1 MKFRYYIRGFGAGLI
16 VAAII
21 LTIAGMVERN
31 NDMLNDNSNNN
42 TETQSAGSV
51 IAFTSEA
58 STEGSTQ
65 MQQTD
70 SETSSETAAQE
81 KTTAA
86 ETIQETTV
94 APTQTNPP
102 TEKSTVKITTGDGS
116 GEVEIVFKGVYTAVQ
131 AADILYDAGIIDNKT
146 EFYTYMY
153 TTGYDR
159 KMRDGVYTLK
169 PGDSYETIARIIT
182 QTR

>member
-1 MKFRYYIRGFGAGLI
+1 MKFIYYIRGFGAGLI

-31 NDMLNDNSNNN
+31 NDMLNNNSNNN

-81 KTTAA
+81 TTAA

>member
-31 NDMLNDNSNNN
+31 NDMLNNNSNNN

-70 SETSSETAAQE
+70 SETSSETDEQE
-81 KTTAA
+81 TIAA

>member
-31 NDMLNDNSNNN
+31 NDMLNNNSNNN

-70 SETSSETAAQE
+70 SETSSETDAQE
-81 KTTAA
+81 TIAA
-86 ETIQETTV
+86 
-94 APTQTNPP
+94 
-102 TEKSTVKITTGDGS
+102 EKSTVKITTGDGS
-116 GEVEIVFKGVYTAVQ
+116 GEVEIVFKGVHTAVQ

>member
-31 NDMLNDNSNNN
+31 NDMLNNNSNNN

-81 KTTAA
+81 ATAA

>member
-81 KTTAA
+81 TTAA

-131 AADILYDAGIIDNKT
+131 AADVLYDAGIIDNKT

>member
-31 NDMLNDNSNNN
+31 NDMLNNNSNNN

-70 SETSSETAAQE
+70 SETSSETDEQE
-81 KTTAA
+81 TIAA

-131 AADILYDAGIIDNKT
+131 AADVLYDAGIIDNKT

-159 KMRDGVYTLK
+159 KMRDGVCTLK

>member
-1 MKFRYYIRGFGAGLI
+1 MKFIYYIRGFGAGLI

-81 KTTAA
+81 TTAA

>member
-81 KTTAA
+81 TTAA

-102 TEKSTVKITTGDGS
+102 TEKSTVKITTRDGS

>member
-31 NDMLNDNSNNN
+31 NDMLNNNSNNN

-70 SETSSETAAQE
+70 SETSSETDAQE
-81 KTTAA
+81 TIAA

-116 GEVEIVFKGVYTAVQ
+116 GEVEIVFKGVDTAVQ

>member
-31 NDMLNDNSNNN
+31 NDMLNNNSNN
-42 TETQSAGSV
+42 TAETQSAGSV

-81 KTTAA
+81 TTAA

>member
-31 NDMLNDNSNNN
+31 NDMLNNNSNNN

-70 SETSSETAAQE
+70 SETSSETDAQ
-81 KTTAA
+81 

-116 GEVEIVFKGVYTAVQ
+116 GEVEIVFKGVHTAVQ

>member
-31 NDMLNDNSNNN
+31 NDMLNNNSNNN

-81 KTTAA
+81 TTAA

-116 GEVEIVFKGVYTAVQ
+116 GEVEIVFKGVYTAVE

>member
-31 NDMLNDNSNNN
+31 NDMLNNNSNNN

-81 KTTAA
+81 TTAA

-131 AADILYDAGIIDNKT
+131 AADVLYDAGIIDNKT

>member
-31 NDMLNDNSNNN
+31 NDMLNNNSNNN

-70 SETSSETAAQE
+70 SETSSETDAQE
-81 KTTAA
+81 TIAA
-86 ETIQETTV
+86 ETIQETTA

>member
-31 NDMLNDNSNNN
+31 NDMLNNNSNNN

-81 KTTAA
+81 TTAA

-94 APTQTNPP
+94 ASTQTNPP

>member
-31 NDMLNDNSNNN
+31 NDMLNNNSNNN

-70 SETSSETAAQE
+70 SETSSETDEQE
-81 KTTAA
+81 TIAA

-131 AADILYDAGIIDNKT
+131 AADVLYDAGIIDNKT

>member
-31 NDMLNDNSNNN
+31 NDMLNNNSNNN

-70 SETSSETAAQE
+70 SETSSETDEQE
-81 KTTAA
+81 TIAA

-116 GEVEIVFKGVYTAVQ
+116 GEVEIVFKGVHTAVQ

>member
-81 KTTAA
+81 TTAA

>member
-31 NDMLNDNSNNN
+31 NDMLNNNSNNN
-42 TETQSAGSV
+42 IETQSAGSV

-70 SETSSETAAQE
+70 SETSSETVAQE
-81 KTTAA
+81 TTAA

>member
-31 NDMLNDNSNNN
+31 NDMLNNNSNNN

-70 SETSSETAAQE
+70 SETSSETDAQE
-81 KTTAA
+81 TIVA

-131 AADILYDAGIIDNKT
+131 AADVLYDAGIIDNKT

>member
-81 KTTAA
+81 TTAA

-94 APTQTNPP
+94 APTQTNTP

>member
-1 MKFRYYIRGFGAGLI
+1 
-16 VAAII
+16 
-21 LTIAGMVERN
+21 
-31 NDMLNDNSNNN
+31 
-42 TETQSAGSV
+42 
-51 IAFTSEA
+51 
-58 STEGSTQ
+58 

-70 SETSSETAAQE
+70 SETSSETDAQE
-81 KTTAA
+81 TIAA

-116 GEVEIVFKGVYTAVQ
+116 GEVEIVFKCVHTAAQ

-146 EFYTYMY
+146 ELDTYMY

>member
-31 NDMLNDNSNNN
+31 NDMLNNNSNNN

-81 KTTAA
+81 TTAA

>member
-31 NDMLNDNSNNN
+31 NDMLNNNSNNN

-70 SETSSETAAQE
+70 SETSSETDAQE
-81 KTTAA
+81 TIAA
-86 ETIQETTV
+86 ETIQETTM